1 MRGVLVF
8 NTTHTVYTPSDF
20 KAYYEAFL
28 LCGAVASKVFNH
40 LDLTCSQQ
48 FWWDDSTCHCHQLHS
63 TSQSQDHIPP
73 SPPAPPPGVD
83 LDTGGA
89 QRPWPTTTSSSWRLS
104 TTERSVLSQQ
114 FLILICCTPCI
125 CEIKMKRRKIFKIL
139 DNQSLKMK
147 NKQHLK
153 KLHYRLTKWFWS
165 WYFFTCIYI
174 YQNMDMVQWSPQHY
188 DTRNDEGFVGDKIGL
203 ESRMYFSSNLCQRW
217 KQVSSEKDNLTVKDG
232 SSLSLLPDIL
242 ISVFSHSE
250 TIQYFRNMK
259 PSVMIRR
266 E

>member
-1 MRGVLVF
+1 MGE
-8 NTTHTVYTPSDF
+8 
-20 KAYYEAFL
+20 K
-28 LCGAVASKVFNH
+28 
-40 LDLTCSQQ
+40 
-48 FWWDDSTCHCHQLHS
+48 
-63 TSQSQDHIPP
+63 
-73 SPPAPPPGVD
+73 
-83 LDTGGA
+83 
-89 QRPWPTTTSSSWRLS
+89 
-104 TTERSVLSQQ
+104 Q
-114 FLILICCTPCI
+114 FLVLICCTPCI
-125 CEIKMKRRKIFKIL
+125 REIKMKRRKIFKIL

-153 KLHYRLTKWFWS
+153 KLHYRFKKWFWS
-165 WYFFTCIYI
+165 WDFFTCIYI

-188 DTRNDEGFVGDKIGL
+188 DTRNDEGCVGDKIGL

-250 TIQYFRNMK
+250 TIQNFRNMK